1 MEFKKRYE
9 SNTLTGI
16 IAERSGISIDE
27 FLHPNSEPFLY
38 GLKESVEFIKQCIQ
52 DGSDIHIFADYDCDG
67 IMSGSILFRALSEYL
82 SLSGKKQKITIRFPK
97 RFTEGYGISESAV
110 NEFDHGLLITVDN
123 GITAIDPIQKAKEK
137 GMHVVVFD
145 HHLAGGTLPSADVIV
160 DPHIET
166 KSDFSQYCGAGIAFR
181 FAKEILPK
189 ESPILDKLLV
199 LAGIATVADMVPLYG
214 ANRYLVQQ
222 SLQLINSGIGTDGL
236 RALLRM
242 LSCGSI
248 TEETYGYLLGPV
260 CNASGRILD
269 DGAKDVFQLIS
280 RDLDKFSLTYDQD
293 FLSLHDKAEI
303 LIERN
308 EKRKEMSQTALQ
320 EIQTYIDLHKEV
332 LEHSVLVMQYGSVE
346 SLGIVGLVAGELAEQ
361 YQRPAFVFAKTS
373 IPGVI
378 SGSARTY
385 GNIHLK
391 NEILEPSGNLLLS
404 AGGHAEAAGAKMYEA
419 NLHSFQ
425 EELDTLIPLSK
436 NEPVVFYDMEKN
448 IKDIPDLFQKEM
460 EMSPF
465 GVGNEK
471 PVYLIR
477 DFSLSPVQGKFYEV
491 KGKKKTDL
499 KLYNEVC
506 NAYGYDLYQKY
517 ADMGTPKHLNLLVR
531 LKVNEFRGRQ
541 YTILELIDFSS
552 AEEEKKVSKL
562 QRQFSDLLNFTKKEF
577 L

>member
-27 FLHPNSEPFLY
+27 FLHPDSEPFLY

-242 LSCGSI
+242 LNCGSI

-269 DGAKDVFQLIS
+269 DGAKDVFQLIVT
-280 RDLDKFSLTYDQD
+280 DLNKFSVTYDDD
-293 FLSLHDKAEI
+293 FFNIHEKAKN

-308 EKRKEMSQTALQ
+308 EKRKEMTNEAFK
-320 EIQTYIDLHKEV
+320 EIHAYLNIHEEILK
-332 LEHSVLVMQYGSVE
+332 HSVLVVRYGSVE
-346 SLGIVGLVAGELAEQ
+346 SLGIIGLVAGELAEI
-361 YQRPAFVFAKTS
+361 YQKPAFVFAKTANPR
-373 IPGVI
+373 IL

-385 GNIHLK
+385 GKVHLK
-391 NEILEPSGNLLLS
+391 EEILDLCNDVFISY
-404 AGGHAEAAGAKMYEA
+404 GGHAEAAGAKIYDH
-419 NLHSFQ
+419 NLTLFQ
-425 EELDTLIPLSK
+425 KKADTCIPFRK
-436 NEPVVFYDMEKN
+436 EKKVAIYDMEK
-448 IKDIPDLFQKEM
+448 KTTDIQELFREEKVYA
-460 EMSPF
+460 PY

-471 PVYLIR
+471 PVYLIKNYI
-477 DFSLSPVQGKFYEV
+477 LSPVQGKFFEA
-491 KGKKKTDL
+491 KGRDKKNL
-499 KLYNEVC
+499 KLYNEAC
-506 NAYGYDLYQKY
+506 NAYGFNLFQKY
-517 ADMGTPKHLNLLVR
+517 VDMGAPRCMDLLVR
-531 LKVNEFRGRQ
+531 LKKNEFHGKCFP
-541 YTILELIDFSS
+541 ILDIIDFSN
-552 AEEEKKVSKL
+552 AETERPVSEL
-562 QRQFSDLLNFTKKEF
+562 QKQFSDLLNFTKEKF
-577 L
+577 M